1 MANRSTRRAAERR
14 TSRSAH
20 SGRTTAK
27 GTRPDDVTGHGRYTP
42 PVPKYEK
49 VSPPWVPALM
59 FTLLILGGL
68 VIVLNYMNLLPGE
81 ESSNWYLLLGLGLI
95 TGGFATATQYH

>member
-1 MANRSTRRAAERR
+1 MANRNARRAAERR
-14 TSRSAH
+14 VSRSAH
-20 SGRTTAK
+20 SGRTTPK
-27 GTRPDDVTGHGRYTP
+27 GAASKSSGRYTP
-42 PVPKYEK
+42 PIPKYEK

-59 FTLLILGGL
+59 FTLLGLGAL

-81 ESSNWYLLLGLGLI
+81 ESSNWYLLLGLGMI

>member
-1 MANRSTRRAAERR
+1 MANRNARRAAERR
-14 TSRSAH
+14 TSRTGH

-27 GTRPDDVTGHGRYTP
+27 GTGAKAPEAHGRYTP
-42 PVPKYEK
+42 PIPKYEK

-68 VIVLNYMNLLPGE
+68 VIVLNYMNLLPGDD
-81 ESSNWYLLLGLGLI
+81 SSNWYLLLGLGLI